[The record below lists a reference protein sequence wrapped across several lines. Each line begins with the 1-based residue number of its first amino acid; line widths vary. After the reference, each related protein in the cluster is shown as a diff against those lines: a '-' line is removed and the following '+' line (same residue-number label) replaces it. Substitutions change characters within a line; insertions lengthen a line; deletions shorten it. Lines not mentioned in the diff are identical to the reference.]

1 VHPLAP
7 DLTKLSDDE
16 LHAKRAE
23 LQNRMSFAY
32 RMGQGDMVGQL
43 QLLVMN
49 YDMEIQTRNQRM
61 LDNLQKTNKNFGN
74 VINISK

>member
-16 LHAKRAE
+16 LHTKRAE
-23 LQNRMSFAY
+23 LQNRMSFSY